1 LLQLLR
7 DRGHPSSAAEAPRV
21 KELLDALQQRF
32 PGLGPEL
39 AELAVA
45 IDGQVHHDAAYEP
58 LSATSEV
65 YFVPKIAGGCSA
77 DLQVRLTGER
87 AGGERTWDFC

>member
-1 LLQLLR
+1 MAVVHLSSLLT
-7 DRGHPSSAAEAPRV
+7 GHTGGVGQVVVDAPRV
-21 KELLDALQQRF
+21 KELLDALQERF

-58 LSATSEV
+58 LSPSSEV
-65 YFVPKIAGGCSA
+65 YFVPIIAGGGC
-77 DLQVRLTGER
+77 
-87 AGGERTWDFC
+87 